1 MKVSSLINQENS
13 NSFSY
18 KNTAKTEKDSTATY
32 KRSNSKTDSVEI
44 SAEASRLQAIDE
56 KLSASSGKDYLG
68 ITKGSKENSYLIHF
82 SDSAAVS
89 RAVSRG
95 YITVNG
101 TKIELSDS
109 VKKQLTKVDKKAQA
123 NRMQAYNRYIMQHE
137 LAVAQQQSETYA
149 NAAQDTHKA
158 LETASK
164 MTRGKKVS
172 NADEQ
177 ALMEYN
183 PQLYAMAR
191 IMAMLAKQKEQIE
204 GLLEAE
210 EKPVEDKSVEGVE
223 WADFEWKS
231 YENQLEVSFEGNS
244 PSTGAV
250 TEVEIDL

>member
-1 MKVSSLINQENS
+1 MKVSSLLNKVNNNS
-13 NSFSY
+13 VSFS
-18 KNTAKTEKDSTATY
+18 NTSKSEKDSIATH
-32 KRSNSKTDSVEI
+32 KRVNSKTDSVEI
-44 SAEASRLQAIDE
+44 SAEASSLQGIDE

-101 TKIELSDS
+101 TKIELSDT

-123 NRMQAYNRYIMQHE
+123 DRMQAYNRYIMQHE
-137 LAVAQQQSETYA
+137 LAVAQQQSESYEK
-149 NAAQDTHKA
+149 AAQDAYKA

-183 PQLYAMAR
+183 PQLYAMSR
-191 IMAMLAKQKEQIE
+191 IMAMLSKQKEQME
-204 GLLEAE
+204 GLLE
-210 EKPVEDKSVEGVE
+210 
-223 WADFEWKS
+223 
-231 YENQLEVSFEGNS
+231 
-244 PSTGAV
+244 
-250 TEVEIDL
+250 